1 MAENS
6 EIPGYQ
12 LSQRADYIHA
22 KVGLQTTFE
31 RPIINT
37 RDESHSTDAYRRL
50 HVIVGDANRMEV
62 PQALKLGTTSML
74 LWLLEHADEAGF
86 DLNAFLDELELS
98 DPVEAIHTVS
108 RDLTLGAILPLA
120 NGGETNAWLIQ
131 LKLRQAVYQ
140 VAALVEGTDTAGE
153 PAWPDKSTTSIM
165 AMWQQA
171 LIDCASIRH
180 AADDDERLAMTG
192 EASRIEWLLKWQLL
206 ENCAA
211 KSPQRPHPA
220 WPTDGMI
227 RD

>member
-1 MAENS
+1 
-6 EIPGYQ
+6 
-12 LSQRADYIHA
+12 
-22 KVGLQTTFE
+22 
-31 RPIINT
+31 
-37 RDESHSTDAYRRL
+37 
-50 HVIVGDANRMEV
+50 
-62 PQALKLGTTSML
+62 
-74 LWLLEHADEAGF
+74 
-86 DLNAFLDELELS
+86 
-98 DPVEAIHTVS
+98 
-108 RDLTLGAILPLA
+108 
-120 NGGETNAWLIQ
+120 
-131 LKLRQAVYQ
+131 
-140 VAALVEGTDTAGE
+140 
-153 PAWPDKSTTSIM
+153 M